1 MIGLTL
7 RSLATAT
14 VLVAA
19 VSTAAE
25 AQMESPMR
33 FGVKAGIALPM
44 GDFSD
49 GAGLGFHVGGHLGM
63 PLSGMFGLRFDA
75 DYGRYAGEG
84 FVDNVTL
91 LGGVANLMMNIET
104 ESAFKPYLLAGLG
117 YYNVKVEAFG
127 LQGDESDLAFNVGAG
142 YNFTLG
148 NSNMFTEL
156 RFLSIQT
163 EGTSLN
169 TLPIVIGLRF

>member
-25 AQMESPMR
+25 AQMESPTR

-44 GDFSD
+44 GDFGD
-49 GAGLGFHVGGHLGM
+49 NAGLGIHVGGHLGM

-84 FVDNVTL
+84 VVDNFTL

-117 YYNVKVEAFG
+117 FYNLKAEAGGF
-127 LQGDESDLAFNVGAG
+127 ESDVSELAFNVGAG

-163 EGTSLN
+163 DFTATN